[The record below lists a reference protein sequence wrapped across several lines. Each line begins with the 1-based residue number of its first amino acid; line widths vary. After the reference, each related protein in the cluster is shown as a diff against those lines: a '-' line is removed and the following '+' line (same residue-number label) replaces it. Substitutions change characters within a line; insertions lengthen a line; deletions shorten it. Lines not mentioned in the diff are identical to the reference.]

1 MQNHR
6 ILLLLSAL
14 ILIPL
19 LPLQAGGQQEIPADQ
34 LPAVD
39 QSAPSGAQQDPVEL
53 FIFSDP
59 SVSEQLLSPNG
70 DDFLEKTSIGFSL
83 KTMAETMPAEDA
95 VFGISIA
102 GPDGKEVFRTTSS
115 SIPAPGYRS
124 HFDLTWDGADQDRM
138 VLADGLYTP
147 RLFVYQNGGIAAS
160 LVLDPIELD
169 STPPEINFIKP
180 ENLLFSPN
188 GDGFHET
195 LTISHIAEEADWT
208 AFLIDRNKDIVRQY
222 YWKNQVPEPITLDGT
237 DDSGRKLRDG
247 LYFYKISGKD
257 AAGNSTGEILLEGI
271 EIDSTLPEL
280 ELSVN
285 YDAFS
290 PNSDGYQDTVLAI
303 PQFTYRDRVVDWEGT
318 VEGTDTPFSMSFR
331 GRKKDPFP
339 FTFKG
344 LNEENGP
351 LPEGIYRI
359 RYSLTYRNGIQLT
372 QSVDVEIDL
381 TFPDVDIRYEE
392 KFTPNQDFN
401 NDEEDIV
408 MSSDEGVTFRGEIV
422 NQQGKALKVFSAIG
436 TSAAVSWDGSD
447 QFGKAVPD
455 GTYYLAGRYQDPA
468 GNGANL
474 DPPYPILV
482 DSRPTGIDMQIPS
495 GFSPNKDD
503 IDDLLPVGIIHD
515 VPNILKTWKITFESE
530 GGTKI
535 QSYSGGENIPD
546 TVFWDGSIAGKTGTT
561 AEDGRYLARLSLTYK
576 DRSPVEFL
584 SRPFLLDTHPPRIR
598 LQVSPA
604 NFERGTDRVFG
615 TVPITIGA
623 EDESD
628 VGYWILDIK
637 NKEGEIVR
645 SYEGDGDPRE
655 HIWWNGRDNDD
666 KPVEDPDQYTF
677 QVTVIDKLGNKGV
690 LQEDHDID
698 VVVIWKDGKYY
709 LLVPNIIFGAY
720 KHDIDSAGP
729 VMLKRNR
736 ETLRKVLK
744 AFTKYP
750 DRSLTLEGH
759 ALNIYRG
766 GPGEEGEEDILGPL
780 TQRRASTV
788 RDELI
793 SMGFDPER
801 ISVEFFGGREPMA
814 PVDDLRVRWK
824 NRRVE
829 FVMSGEEL
837 AEPPEDAGTNE

>member
-1 MQNHR
+1 MR
-6 ILLLLSAL
+6 ESTILLLLSTFL
-14 ILIPL
+14 FLPL
-19 LPLQAGGQQEIPADQ
+19 MHLQAGGQQEINTAQ
-34 LPAVD
+34 LA
-39 QSAPSGAQQDPVEL
+39 AAAAQQTSEL
-53 FIFSDP
+53 YVFSDP
-59 SVSEQLLSPNG
+59 TVSEALLSPNG
-70 DDFLEKTSIGFSL
+70 DKFLDKTGIGFSL
-83 KTMAETMPAEDA
+83 KTMPGTVPAADA

-124 HFDLTWDGADQDRM
+124 HFDLTWDGADQERRA
-138 VLADGLYTP
+138 LPDGLYTP
-147 RLFVYQNGGIAAS
+147 RLFVYREGKIAAS
-160 LVLDPIELD
+160 LILDPVELD
-169 STPPEINFIKP
+169 STPPQIEFIHP
-180 ENLLFSPN
+180 DNLLFSPN
-188 GDGFHET
+188 GDGLDET
-195 LTISHIAEEADWT
+195 LTISHAGEAADWT
-208 AFLIDRNKDIVRQY
+208 AFLIDKNKDIVRQY
-222 YWKNQVPEPITLDGT
+222 AWKNQLPGTITLDGT

-257 AAGNSTGEILLEGI
+257 KAGNFTGEILLEGI

-285 YDAFS
+285 YPAFS

-303 PQFTYRDRVVDWEGT
+303 PQFTYRDRVVDWQGS
-318 VEGTDTPFSMSFR
+318 VEGRDTPFSQSFR

-339 FTFKG
+339 FSFKG
-344 LNEENGP
+344 LSDTGTP

-359 RYSLTYRNGIQLT
+359 TYSLTYRNGIQLT
-372 QSVDVEIDL
+372 RSVDVEIDL
-381 TFPDVDIRYEE
+381 TFPDVDIRYEDR
-392 KFTPNQDFN
+392 FTPNQDFN

-408 MSSDEGVTFRGEIV
+408 MSSDEGITFRGEIV

-447 QFGKAVPD
+447 QFGDPVPD

-474 DPPYPILV
+474 NPPYSIQV

-503 IDDLLPVGIIHD
+503 TDDLLPVCIIHD

-530 GGTKI
+530 EGAKI
-535 QSYSGGENIPD
+535 QSYSGEDSIPD
-546 TVFWDGSIAGKTGTT
+546 TVFWDGSVAGKTGVT

-576 DRSPVEFL
+576 DRRPVEFL

-637 NKEGEIVR
+637 NREGEIVR

-655 HIWWNGRDNDD
+655 HIWWNGRDNED

-677 QVTVIDKLGNKGV
+677 QVTVIDTLGNKGV

-720 KHDIDSAGP
+720 KHDIDSAGQE
-729 VMLKRNR
+729 MLKRNR

-744 AFTKYP
+744 AFTRYP

-766 GPGEEGEEDILGPL
+766 GPREEAEEAILGPL
-780 TQRRASTV
+780 TQRRAETV
-788 RDELI
+788 RDELV
-793 SMGFDPER
+793 SMGFDPDR
-801 ISVEFFGGREPMA
+801 ISVEFFGGRNPMA
-814 PVDDLRVRWK
+814 PVDDLQVRWK

-829 FVMSGEEL
+829 FVMSGEEPVP
-837 AEPPEDAGTNE
+837 PPEVAGNSE